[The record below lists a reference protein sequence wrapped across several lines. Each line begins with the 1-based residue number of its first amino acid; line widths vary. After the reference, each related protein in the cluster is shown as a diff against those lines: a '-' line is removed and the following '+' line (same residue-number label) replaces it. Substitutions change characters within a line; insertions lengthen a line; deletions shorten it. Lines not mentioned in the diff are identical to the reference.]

1 MTTLRKLQLV
11 ILSIAKDIDELCK
24 RNNIEYHLIAGS
36 AIGAVRHK
44 GFIPWDD
51 DLDIEMTDDNYR
63 RFLQV
68 CHTQLDKDKY
78 YVQEGVKDWPQ
89 NFTKIKLL
97 GTKITEKDG
106 YSVGEEKD
114 CVFIDVF
121 KLDEAA
127 TTKPARLWQFFCGKY
142 RLCYLQS
149 LRHNRASL
157 SKKIM
162 MMLAFPQKNKAI
174 REFFRKQTEKYNG
187 KQTGW
192 YGNFFG
198 KTRWHN
204 CFLRAD
210 IVEQSVRIPFED
222 TTLPVPIKYDEYL
235 RHLFGDYMKLPPL
248 KEQRSNHF
256 IEADFGSY
264 DPAPD
269 ATQNATDNTPHIH

>member
-97 GTKITEKDG
+97 GTKITEKD
-106 YSVGEEKD
+106 
-114 CVFIDVF
+114 
-121 KLDEAA
+121 
-127 TTKPARLWQFFCGKY
+127 
-142 RLCYLQS
+142 
-149 LRHNRASL
+149 
-157 SKKIM
+157 
-162 MMLAFPQKNKAI
+162 
-174 REFFRKQTEKYNG
+174 
-187 KQTGW
+187 
-192 YGNFFG
+192 
-198 KTRWHN
+198 
-204 CFLRAD
+204 
-210 IVEQSVRIPFED
+210 
-222 TTLPVPIKYDEYL
+222 
-235 RHLFGDYMKLPPL
+235 
-248 KEQRSNHF
+248 
-256 IEADFGSY
+256 
-264 DPAPD
+264 
-269 ATQNATDNTPHIH
+269 